1 MSKLENGHAYSDSRH
16 AARLIIRQA
25 LIKVIAEL
33 SPKIHRDL
41 ALEILV
47 ESAVGFRAWD
57 QGSSSKTSLQVGR
70 LARLIQRGGELVLTA
85 VHNTT

>member
-16 AARLIIRQA
+16 ATRLIIRQA

-57 QGSSSKTSLQVGR
+57 QGSSSETSLQVGR
-70 LARLIQRGGELVLTA
+70 LARRVRNNEPIEV
-85 VHNTT
+85 